1 VLQELQPGDPRL
13 IGPYRVV
20 GLLGDGGMGRVF
32 LGRSAGGRPVAL
44 KVIRRDL
51 AADPDFRQRFRREVA
66 AARKVSG
73 LYTAMV
79 IDADVDAP
87 EPWLATAYVEGP
99 SLYEAVNDHGP
110 LPLGSVLALAGGLAE
125 SLTAIHAAGV
135 VHRDLKPSNVLL
147 GRDGPYLIDFGIS
160 RATELTSLTRAGFVI
175 GSPGFM
181 SPEQAEGGE
190 VGPASDIFSLGAVLA
205 FAASGQHPFG
215 AGSTAALVYR
225 VVYAAPN
232 LDGVPEEIRPLIE
245 RCLAKDPGQRPAASE
260 VLREAEAAQPMTE
273 WLPEPITSTFQDYR
287 PQVVTPPPPQAVTP
301 PPPQVVTPPPPQA
314 VTPPPPQVV
323 TPPPPQV
330 VTPPPLA
337 AEEPSEEV
345 LTVTGMSALAVPE
358 SAPLAAAEAAVLKA
372 QAAPAEAESAIAKAQ
387 TEPPEAE
394 TVAPA
399 AKAAVPEAQTG
410 PQADEADTPEA
421 ETAVPALV
429 ASGAATVPGPVAGP
443 EPHPAAEPLPWADV
457 PPRPRRRLA
466 RPLVLASAAALILI
480 GSTMTAL
487 ALSSSPIRTS
497 ASHGG
502 GTATAGAPLGAAAPA
517 QLATSSSSASAAKT
531 APHSSAPS
539 SKRPAA
545 QPTTQA
551 ATTQAPTTAATT
563 SGLTQQPSPKPTPKP
578 THKPTPQPTHTAAL
592 SVSVSGGSKDSC
604 GAIGSLHSSPG
615 ASVDFSF
622 ADQSS
627 SDIAVAVI
635 EASGS
640 VVSEVTL
647 APGGDYT
654 AGTAVGVYWV
664 VENSGGGCLAVV
676 DVGGSGQATVT

>member
-1 VLQELQPGDPRL
+1 MLQELRPGDPRL

-32 LGRSAGGRPVAL
+32 LGRSPGGRPVAV

-99 SLYEAVNDHGP
+99 SLYEAVDQHGP
-110 LPLGSVLALAGGLAE
+110 LPLGSVLALTAGLAE

-160 RATELTSLTRAGFVI
+160 RAAESTSLTRAGFVI

-205 FAASGQHPFG
+205 FAASAQHPFG

-225 VVYAAPN
+225 VVYAPPN

-245 RCLAKDPGQRPAASE
+245 RCLAKDPSQRPDASE
-260 VLREAEAAQPMTE
+260 LLRDAEAAEPMAN
-273 WLPEPITSTFQDYR
+273 WLPEPITRVFPDYR
-287 PQVVTPPPPQAVTP
+287 PPVATPTPPSVVTPPPQAVTP
-301 PPPQVVTPPPPQA
+301 PPEVVTPPPH
-314 VTPPPPQVV
+314 
-323 TPPPPQV
+323 
-330 VTPPPLA
+330 A
-337 AEEPSEEV
+337 AGVPSEEV
-345 LTVTGMSALAVPE
+345 LTVTGMVVPAVSEPE
-358 SAPLAAAEAAVLKA
+358 LPPAAAGAEVLAAGAAVLA
-372 QAAPAEAESAIAKAQ
+372 AQ
-387 TEPPEAE
+387 TAPPEAE
-394 TVAPA
+394 PALSEAQTEHPEAETAAPP

-410 PQADEADTPEA
+410 PQADEAAAPEA
-421 ETAVPALV
+421 DTAVPVLA
-429 ASGAATVPGPVAGP
+429 AAGAATAPAPVPGS
-443 EPHPAAEPLPWADV
+443 EPHPAVEPLPPPWAEV

-466 RPLVLASAAALILI
+466 RPLVLAAAAALILI
-480 GSTMTAL
+480 GSAMTAL
-487 ALSSSPIRTS
+487 ALSGSPSHTS
-497 ASHGG
+497 ASHGV
-502 GTATAGAPLGAAAPA
+502 GTAAAPDTLGGA
-517 QLATSSSSASAAKT
+517 APAGLATSSSAASASAART
-531 APHSSAPS
+531 APHSSAAS
-539 SKRPAA
+539 SKRPGA
-545 QPTTQA
+545 QPTTQAATTQA
-551 ATTQAPTTAATT
+551 ATTQAPTTAPTT
-563 SGLTQQPSPKPTPKP
+563 SAPTQQPSPKPTP
-578 THKPTPQPTHTAAL
+578 THKPTPQPTHAAAL
-592 SVSVSGGSKDSC
+592 SVSVSGGSEDSC
-604 GAIGSLHSSPG
+604 GAIGSLHPNQG
-615 ASVDFSF
+615 ASVSFTF

-627 SDIAVAVI
+627 ANIGIAYIDSSGAVVAVATV
-635 EASGS
+635 G
-640 VVSEVTL
+640 
-647 APGGDYT
+647 PGGVYT
-654 AGTAVGVYWV
+654 AGTYVGAYWV

-676 DVGGSGQATVT
+676 GVNGSGQATVT